1 MKKHLLIATFLLFV
15 CLGKSYSQ
23 SLLSITPNSGIR
35 GQSLTT
41 TVTGAGFMF
50 TMSSYPNQFGL
61 NDFYLKLNNFYIYP
75 SAWSTLID
83 DDNVSIPWDI
93 PANAPIGNYTVQWDF
108 GWTTFTIPGGFS
120 IADAFVEGNVF
131 WDSDSSLTQNG
142 TENGMVN
149 YKVMLLPDSLVTF
162 STINGFYSLPA
173 VVGPKNVKVLPGNLW
188 NVTTD
193 SVVSVNVT
201 PPVVT
206 GINFGL
212 KGKTDLYK
220 IDVNITG
227 GTPPRCFQNS
237 TYVITYTNTGTVICK
252 GEVYFIK
259 SGNLGFVSSS
269 VTPDNITGNT
279 YTWEYIDLYPGESR
293 NIIVTV
299 TQPGAG
305 SIITNSVIANAQNPS
320 GTILYQDEQLLNHP
334 VLCSYDPNDKTVIPA
349 GVQAQHYTLMSDTLD
364 FIIRFQNTGNDT
376 AFNVVLLDTLNASI
390 LDLSSFE
397 IITSSHPVAVEQRT
411 NGRTTFTFNN
421 ILLPDSNVNEPG
433 SHGFV
438 RYRCLIKTGLPNNN
452 VLNNT
457 AHIYFDLNPAIV
469 TNTTLNTLV
478 YQIPVGIAEQDATNM
493 VQVFPNPVTEDAIIS
508 FSNSDGDM
516 ISVKVY
522 DSAGKLIFTEAT
534 TGQKS
539 IVRKEKLHTGLF
551 IYEVTNIKSGIITA
565 GKFVV
570 Q

>member
-1 MKKHLLIATFLLFV
+1 
-15 CLGKSYSQ
+15 
-23 SLLSITPNSGIR
+23 
-35 GQSLTT
+35 
-41 TVTGAGFMF
+41 
-50 TMSSYPNQFGL
+50 
-61 NDFYLKLNNFYIYP
+61 
-75 SAWSTLID
+75 
-83 DDNVSIPWDI
+83 
-93 PANAPIGNYTVQWDF
+93 
-108 GWTTFTIPGGFS
+108 
-120 IADAFVEGNVF
+120 
-131 WDSDSSLTQNG
+131 
-142 TENGMVN
+142 
-149 YKVMLLPDSLVTF
+149 
-162 STINGFYSLPA
+162 
-173 VVGPKNVKVLPGNLW
+173 
-188 NVTTD
+188 
-193 SVVSVNVT
+193 
-201 PPVVT
+201 
-206 GINFGL
+206 
-212 KGKTDLYK
+212 
-220 IDVNITG
+220 
-227 GTPPRCFQNS
+227 
-237 TYVITYTNTGTVICK
+237 
-252 GEVYFIK
+252 
-259 SGNLGFVSSS
+259 
-269 VTPDNITGNT
+269 
-279 YTWEYIDLYPGESR
+279 
-293 NIIVTV
+293 
-299 TQPGAG
+299 
-305 SIITNSVIANAQNPS
+305 
-320 GTILYQDEQLLNHP
+320 
-334 VLCSYDPNDKTVIPA
+334 
-349 GVQAQHYTLMSDTLD
+349 MSDTLD

-397 IITSSHPVAVEQRT
+397 IIASSHPVAIEQRT

-438 RYRCLIKTGLPNNN
+438 RYRCLIKTGLPNNT